1 MLNGIHGHQDI
12 ERVVYGKPAGPALRA
27 EAERLGARRVFVT
40 TSKSV
45 AQSALLADIV
55 RDLGDRY
62 AGVYSGITAHSP
74 RPCVIEGA
82 RLAREAGADL
92 LVAVGGG
99 SAIDATKVMLIA
111 LWQNATTIEDLDLY
125 RAGRPKEGA
134 APPAESIRP
143 PADAI
148 RMIAVP
154 TTLSAAEFNA
164 FAGISDPRHGIKES
178 FGHRLIVPRVIVL
191 DPAAT
196 LATPMD
202 LMLSTGLKAVDH
214 AVERLCSQQ
223 AHPFVLGTAT
233 EALKLLAQALPAHK
247 ARPEDMETRLNLQF
261 GMWLSIGAG
270 TSGVGVGASH
280 GIGHVL
286 GAACHVPHGHT
297 SCVMLPSVL
306 RWNLPANAER
316 QKRVSEAFGKPR
328 GAGSR
333 SRGRP
338 GQDAGPAGT
347 AGRGRGGQGPLP
359 RDRREVDAR
368 SRRAQQS
375 AADQGAGRGHGDP
388 RTGGLTGRNE
398 PMRTSREAEGLQK
411 GKGTRTIGTKR

>member
-12 ERVVYGKPAGPALRA
+12 ERVVYGRPAGAALRA
-27 EAERLGARRVFVT
+27 EAERLGAKKVFVT

-45 AQSALLADIV
+45 AQSALLASVVDG
-55 RDLGDRY
+55 LGELHAGTY
-62 AGVYSGITAHSP
+62 AGITAHSP
-74 RPCVIEGA
+74 RPCVVEGA
-82 RLAREAGADL
+82 AMARAAGADL
-92 LVAVGGG
+92 IVAVGGG
-99 SAIDATKVMLIA
+99 SVIDATKTILIA
-111 LWQNATTIEDLDLY
+111 LWQDVTTVDELDAY
-125 RAGRPKEGA
+125 RAGKPKEGA
-134 APPAESIRP
+134 APPSEAIKP

-164 FAGISDPRHGIKES
+164 FAGISDPRKGIKES

-223 AHPFVLGTAT
+223 ANPFALGTST
-233 EALKLLAQALPAHK
+233 EALKLLARALPAHK
-247 ARPEDMETRLNLQF
+247 ADPDDMATRLDLQF

-316 QKRVSEAFGKPR
+316 QKRVGEAFGKPDAA
-328 GAGSR
+328 AGDLVEGLVR
-333 SRGRP
+333 SLGLPGRLSEV
-338 GQDAGPAGT
+338 GVG
-347 AGRGRGGQGPLP
+347 
-359 RDRREVDAR
+359 RDRFREIAEKSMHD
-368 SRRAQQS
+368 RAVLNNPRPIKGPEQVMEILEL
-375 AADQGAGRGHGDP
+375 AA
-388 RTGGLTGRNE
+388 
-398 PMRTSREAEGLQK
+398 
-411 GKGTRTIGTKR
+411 

>member
-12 ERVVYGKPAGPALRA
+12 ERVVYGRPAGAALRA
-27 EAERLGARRVFVT
+27 EAERVGAKKVFIT

-45 AQSALLADIV
+45 AQSALLASVIDG
-55 RDLGDRY
+55 LGDLHAGTY
-62 AGVYSGITAHSP
+62 AGITAHSP
-74 RPCVIEGA
+74 RPCVVEGA
-82 RLAREAGADL
+82 AMARAAGADL
-92 LVAVGGG
+92 IVAVGGG
-99 SAIDATKVMLIA
+99 SVIDATKTILIA
-111 LWQNATTIEDLDLY
+111 LWQDVTSVDQLDAY
-125 RAGRPKEGA
+125 RAGKPKEGA
-134 APPAESIRP
+134 APPSEAIRP
-143 PADAI
+143 PVDAI

-164 FAGISDPRHGIKES
+164 FAGISDPRKGIKES

-191 DPAAT
+191 DPAST

-233 EALKLLAQALPAHK
+233 EALKLLARALPAHK
-247 ARPEDMETRLNLQF
+247 ANPDDMATRLDLQF

-316 QKRVSEAFGKPR
+316 QKRVGEAFGNPDAA
-328 GAGSR
+328 AG
-333 SRGRP
+333 
-338 GQDAGPAGT
+338 D
-347 AGRGRGGQGPLP
+347 L
-359 RDRREVDAR
+359 V
-368 SRRAQQS
+368 
-375 AADQGAGRGHGDP
+375 
-388 RTGGLTGRNE
+388 
-398 PMRTSREAEGLQK
+398 EGLVKALGLPGRLSEVGVGKDRFREIAEKSMHDRAVLNNPRPIK
-411 GKGTRTIGTKR
+411 GPEQVMEILELAA

>member
-1 MLNGIHGHQDI
+1 MLSGIHGHQDI
-12 ERVVYGKPAGPALRA
+12 ERVVYGKPAGAAVLA
-27 EAERLGARRVFVT
+27 EAERLGAKRVFVT

-45 AQSALLADIV
+45 AQSALVADV
-55 RDLGDRY
+55 VKALGERHVGTY
-62 AGVYSGITAHSP
+62 AGMTAHSP

-82 RLAREAGADL
+82 KLAAEAAADL
-92 LVAVGGG
+92 IVAVGGG
-99 SAIDATKVMLIA
+99 SVIDATKVMLIA
-111 LWQNATTIEDLDLY
+111 LWQNATTIEGLDAY
-125 RAGRPKEGA
+125 RAGRPKDGA
-134 APPAESIRP
+134 APPAEAIRP
-143 PADAI
+143 SPDAV

-164 FAGISDPRHGIKES
+164 FAGVTDLRYGIKES

-202 LMLSTGLKAVDH
+202 LMLSTGIKAVDH

-223 AHPFVLGTAT
+223 AHPFAIGTAS
-233 EALKLLAQALPAHK
+233 EALKLLAKALPAHK
-247 ARPEDMETRLNLQF
+247 ERPDDLETRLDLQF

-306 RWNLPANAER
+306 RWNLPANADR
-316 QKRVSEAFGKPR
+316 QKRVSEAFGR
-328 GAGSR
+328 R
-333 SRGRP
+333 
-338 GQDAGPAGT
+338 DVPAADLVAELVDTLG
-347 AGRGRGGQGPLP
+347 LP
-359 RDRREVDAR
+359 KRLADVGVGRDRFQEIAEKAMHD
-368 SRRAQQS
+368 RAVLNNPRPIKQPAQVVEILEL
-375 AADQGAGRGHGDP
+375 AA
-388 RTGGLTGRNE
+388 
-398 PMRTSREAEGLQK
+398 
-411 GKGTRTIGTKR
+411 

>member
-12 ERVVYGKPAGPALRA
+12 ERVVYGRPAGAAVRA
-27 EAERLGARRVFVT
+27 EADRLGAKRVFVT
-40 TSKSV
+40 TTKSV
-45 AQSALLADIV
+45 AQSALLADVIKE
-55 RDLGDRY
+55 LGDRY
-62 AGVYSGITAHSP
+62 AGVYAGITAHSP

-82 RLAREAGADL
+82 AMARAAKADL

-111 LWQNATTIEDLDLY
+111 LWQGATTVDDLDLY

-134 APPAESIRP
+134 APPSEAIKP

-148 RMIAVP
+148 RMLAVP
-154 TTLSAAEFNA
+154 TTLSAAEFNP
-164 FAGISDPRHGIKES
+164 FAGISDPRKGIKES
-178 FGHRLIVPRVIVL
+178 FGHRLIVPKVIVL

-223 AHPFVLGTAT
+223 ANPFALGTST
-233 EALKLLAQALPAHK
+233 EALKLLTSALPAHK
-247 ARPEDMETRLNLQF
+247 AHPDDREARLSLQF

-316 QKRVSEAFGKPR
+316 QKRVSEAFGKP
-328 GAGSR
+328 
-333 SRGRP
+333 
-338 GQDAGPAGT
+338 DVPAADLVANLVATLG
-347 AGRGRGGQGPLP
+347 LP
-359 RDRREVDAR
+359 RRLSEVGVGRDRFREIAEKSMHD
-368 SRRAQQS
+368 RAVLNN
-375 AADQGAGRGHGDP
+375 P
-388 RTGGLTGRNE
+388 R
-398 PMRTSREAEGLQK
+398 PIKSPAEVMEILE
-411 GKGTRTIGTKR
+411 

>member
-27 EAERLGARRVFVT
+27 EAERLGVRRVFLT

-45 AQSALLADIV
+45 AQSALLGDVV
-55 RDLGDRY
+55 RALGELY
-62 AGVYSGITAHSP
+62 AGVYAGITAHSP

-82 RLAREAGADL
+82 RMAREAGADL

-99 SAIDATKVMLIA
+99 SVIDATKVMLIA
-111 LWQNATTIEDLDLY
+111 LWQNAASVDALDLY

-134 APPAESIRP
+134 APPSEAIRP
-143 PADAI
+143 PANAV

-164 FAGISDPRHGIKES
+164 YAGISDPRKGIKES
-178 FGHRLIVPRVIVL
+178 FGHRLVVPRVIVL

-223 AHPFVLGTAT
+223 ANPFALGTAT
-233 EALKLLAQALPAHK
+233 EALKLLARSLPGHK
-247 ARPEDMETRLNLQF
+247 ANPEDLEIRLDLQF

-306 RWNLPANAER
+306 RWNLPVNGDR
-316 QKRVSEAFGKPR
+316 QKRVSEAFGKP
-328 GAGSR
+328 
-333 SRGRP
+333 
-338 GQDAGPAGT
+338 DA
-347 AGRGRGGQGPLP
+347 
-359 RDRREVDAR
+359 
-368 SRRAQQS
+368 S
-375 AADQGAGRGHGDP
+375 AADLVAGLVARLGLP
-388 RTGGLTGRNE
+388 RRLADVGVGRE
-398 PMRTSREAEGLQK
+398 RFREIAEKSMHDRAVLNNPRPIK
-411 GKGTRTIGTKR
+411 GPAEVMEILELAA

>member
-1 MLNGIHGHQDI
+1 LSGIHGHQDI
-12 ERVVYGKPAGPALRA
+12 ERVVYGRPAGASVRA

-40 TSKSV
+40 TTRSV
-45 AQSALLADIV
+45 AQSALLADVI
-55 RDLGDRY
+55 RDLGDLY
-62 AGVYSGITAHSP
+62 AGVYAGITAHSP

-82 RLAREAGADL
+82 TLAREAKADL
-92 LVAVGGG
+92 IVTVGGG

-111 LWQNATTIEDLDLY
+111 LWQNATRIEDLDLY
-125 RAGRPKEGA
+125 RAGKPKEGA
-134 APPAESIRP
+134 APPSEAIRP

-164 FAGISDPRHGIKES
+164 YAGITDPRHGIKES
-178 FGHRLIVPRVIVL
+178 FGHRLVVPRVIVL

-223 AHPFVLGTAT
+223 ANPFAIGTAT
-233 EALKLLAQALPAHK
+233 EALRLLSRALPAHK

-286 GAACHVPHGHT
+286 GAACGVPHGHT

-306 RWNLPANAER
+306 RWNAAVNAER

-328 GAGSR
+328 TGAANLVAGLVKALGLPRRLRDVGVRRERFREIAEKSMHDR
-333 SRGRP
+333 AVLNNPRP
-338 GQDAGPAGT
+338 INGPA
-347 AGRGRGGQGPLP
+347 
-359 RDRREVDAR
+359 EVMEILEL
-368 SRRAQQS
+368 
-375 AADQGAGRGHGDP
+375 AA
-388 RTGGLTGRNE
+388 
-398 PMRTSREAEGLQK
+398 
-411 GKGTRTIGTKR
+411 

>member
-12 ERVVYGKPAGPALRA
+12 ERVVYGKPAGVALRA
-27 EAERLGARRVFVT
+27 EAERLGAKKVFIT

-45 AQSALLADIV
+45 AQSALLASVIDG
-55 RDLGDRY
+55 LGDLHAGTY
-62 AGVYSGITAHSP
+62 AGITAHSP
-74 RPCVIEGA
+74 RPCVVEGA
-82 RLAREAGADL
+82 AMARAAGADL
-92 LVAVGGG
+92 IVAVGGG
-99 SAIDATKVMLIA
+99 SAIDATKTILIA
-111 LWQNATTIEDLDLY
+111 LWQNVTTVDELDAY
-125 RAGRPKEGA
+125 RAGKPKEGA
-134 APPAESIRP
+134 APPSAAIRP
-143 PADAI
+143 AADAI

-164 FAGISDPRHGIKES
+164 FAGISDPRKGIKES

-196 LATPMD
+196 LATPID

-233 EALKLLAQALPAHK
+233 EALKLLARALPAHK
-247 ARPEDMETRLNLQF
+247 ANPEDMATRLDLQF

-306 RWNLPANAER
+306 RWNLPANEER
-316 QKRVSEAFGKPR
+316 QKRVGEAFGQPEAA
-328 GAGSR
+328 AG
-333 SRGRP
+333 
-338 GQDAGPAGT
+338 D
-347 AGRGRGGQGPLP
+347 L
-359 RDRREVDAR
+359 V
-368 SRRAQQS
+368 
-375 AADQGAGRGHGDP
+375 
-388 RTGGLTGRNE
+388 
-398 PMRTSREAEGLQK
+398 EGLVRALGLPGRLSEVGVGKDRFREIAEKSMHDRAVLNNPRPIK
-411 GKGTRTIGTKR
+411 GPEQVMEILELAA

>member
-12 ERVVYGKPAGPALRA
+12 ERVVYGRPAGAAVRA
-27 EAERLGARRVFVT
+27 EAERLGAKRVFVT
-40 TSKSV
+40 TTKSV
-45 AQSALLADIV
+45 AQSALLADVIKE
-55 RDLGDRY
+55 LGDRY
-62 AGVYSGITAHSP
+62 AGVYAGITAHSP
-74 RPCVIEGA
+74 RPCVVEGA
-82 RLAREAGADL
+82 QRAREAKADL
-92 LVAVGGG
+92 IVTVGGG

-111 LWQNATTIEDLDLY
+111 LWQNVTAIEDLDAY

-134 APPAESIRP
+134 APPSEAIKP
-143 PADAI
+143 PSDAI

-164 FAGISDPRHGIKES
+164 YAGISDPRHGIKES

-223 AHPFVLGTAT
+223 ANPFAIGTSS
-233 EALKLLAQALPAHK
+233 EALKLLTQALPAHK
-247 ARPEDMETRLNLQF
+247 DHPDDRDARMNLQF

-306 RWNLPANAER
+306 RWNLPANADR
-316 QKRVSEAFGKPR
+316 QKRVSEAFGRPDTPAADLVATLVATLGLPGRLSEVGVGKDRFREIAEKSMHDRAVLNNPR
-328 GAGSR
+328 
-333 SRGRP
+333 P
-338 GQDAGPAGT
+338 IKGPA
-347 AGRGRGGQGPLP
+347 
-359 RDRREVDAR
+359 EVMEILEL
-368 SRRAQQS
+368 
-375 AADQGAGRGHGDP
+375 AA
-388 RTGGLTGRNE
+388 
-398 PMRTSREAEGLQK
+398 
-411 GKGTRTIGTKR
+411 

>member
-12 ERVVYGKPAGPALRA
+12 ERVVYGKPAGIALCA
-27 EAERLGARRVFVT
+27 EAERLGAKKVFIT

-45 AQSALLADIV
+45 AQSALLASVIDG
-55 RDLGDRY
+55 LGDLHAGTY
-62 AGVYSGITAHSP
+62 AGITAHSP
-74 RPCVIEGA
+74 RPCVVEGA
-82 RLAREAGADL
+82 AMARAAGADL
-92 LVAVGGG
+92 IVAVGGG
-99 SAIDATKVMLIA
+99 SVIDATKTILIA
-111 LWQNATTIEDLDLY
+111 LWQNVTTVDELDPY
-125 RAGRPKEGA
+125 RAGKPKEGA
-134 APPAESIRP
+134 APPSEAIRP

-164 FAGISDPRHGIKES
+164 YAGISDPRKGIKES

-233 EALKLLAQALPAHK
+233 EALKLLARALPAHK
-247 ARPEDMETRLNLQF
+247 ANPDDMATRLDLQF

-306 RWNLPANAER
+306 RWNLPANVER
-316 QKRVSEAFGKPR
+316 QKRVGEAFGKPDAA
-328 GAGSR
+328 AGDLVEGLVKSLGLP
-333 SRGRP
+333 GRLSEV
-338 GQDAGPAGT
+338 GVS
-347 AGRGRGGQGPLP
+347 
-359 RDRREVDAR
+359 RDRFREIAEKSMHD
-368 SRRAQQS
+368 RAVLNNPRPINGPDQVMEILEL
-375 AADQGAGRGHGDP
+375 AA
-388 RTGGLTGRNE
+388 
-398 PMRTSREAEGLQK
+398 
-411 GKGTRTIGTKR
+411 

>member
-1 MLNGIHGHQDI
+1 MGGGVGTVAVGREPPMLNGIHGHQEI
-12 ERVVYGKPAGPALRA
+12 ERVVYGRPAGAALRA
-27 EAERLGARRVFVT
+27 EAERLGARSVFVT

-45 AQSALLADIV
+45 AQSALLADV
-55 RDLGDRY
+55 VGELGDRY
-62 AGVYSGITAHSP
+62 AGVYAGITAHSP

-82 RLAREAGADL
+82 ALARQAGADL

-99 SAIDATKVMLIA
+99 SVIDATKVILIA
-111 LWQNATTIEDLDLY
+111 LWQNAMTIEDLDHY
-125 RAGRPKEGA
+125 RAGRPKEGH
-134 APPAESIRP
+134 APPAESIK
-143 PADAI
+143 PAPGAV

-223 AHPFVLGTAT
+223 ANPFAIGIST
-233 EALKLLAQALPAHK
+233 EALKLLARALPAHK
-247 ARPEDMETRLNLQF
+247 TKPDDLATRMDLQF

-316 QKRVSEAFGKPR
+316 QSRVSDAFGKPDVPAADLV
-328 GAGSR
+328 AGLVDALGLP
-333 SRGRP
+333 GRLAEVGVGRERFREIAEKSMHDRAVLNNP
-338 GQDAGPAGT
+338 RPIKGPA
-347 AGRGRGGQGPLP
+347 
-359 RDRREVDAR
+359 EVMEILEL
-368 SRRAQQS
+368 
-375 AADQGAGRGHGDP
+375 AA
-388 RTGGLTGRNE
+388 
-398 PMRTSREAEGLQK
+398 
-411 GKGTRTIGTKR
+411 

>member
-1 MLNGIHGHQDI
+1 MLSGIHGHQDI
-12 ERVVYGKPAGPALRA
+12 ERVVYGKPAGVALRA
-27 EAERLGARRVFVT
+27 EAERLGAKKVFIT

-45 AQSALLADIV
+45 AQSALLASVIDG
-55 RDLGDRY
+55 LGELHAGTY
-62 AGVYSGITAHSP
+62 AGITAHSP
-74 RPCVIEGA
+74 RPCVVEGA
-82 RLAREAGADL
+82 AMARAAGADL
-92 LVAVGGG
+92 IVAVGGG
-99 SAIDATKVMLIA
+99 SVIDATKTILIA
-111 LWQNATTIEDLDLY
+111 LWQDVTTVDELDAY
-125 RAGRPKEGA
+125 RAGKPKEGA
-134 APPAESIRP
+134 APPSEAIEP

-164 FAGISDPRHGIKES
+164 FAGISDPRKGIKES

-233 EALKLLAQALPAHK
+233 EALKLLARALPAHK
-247 ARPEDMETRLNLQF
+247 ANPDDMATRLDLQF

-316 QKRVSEAFGKPR
+316 QKRVGEAFGKPDVA
-328 GAGSR
+328 AGDLVEGLVKALGLP
-333 SRGRP
+333 GRLSEV
-338 GQDAGPAGT
+338 GVG
-347 AGRGRGGQGPLP
+347 
-359 RDRREVDAR
+359 RDRFREIAEKSMHD
-368 SRRAQQS
+368 RAVLNNPRPITGPDQVMEILEL
-375 AADQGAGRGHGDP
+375 AA
-388 RTGGLTGRNE
+388 
-398 PMRTSREAEGLQK
+398 
-411 GKGTRTIGTKR
+411 

>member
-12 ERVVYGKPAGPALRA
+12 ERVVYGRPAGAAVRA
-27 EAERLGARRVFVT
+27 EAERLGAKRVFVT
-40 TSKSV
+40 TTKSV
-45 AQSALLADIV
+45 AQSALLADVIKE
-55 RDLGDRY
+55 LGDRY
-62 AGVYSGITAHSP
+62 AGVYAGITAHSP
-74 RPCVIEGA
+74 RPCVVEGA
-82 RLAREAGADL
+82 QRAREAKADL
-92 LVAVGGG
+92 IVTVGGG

-111 LWQNATTIEDLDLY
+111 LWQNVNAIEDLDAY
-125 RAGRPKEGA
+125 RAGRAKDGA
-134 APPAESIRP
+134 APPSEAIKP

-164 FAGISDPRHGIKES
+164 YAGISDPRHGIKES

-223 AHPFVLGTAT
+223 ANPFALGTST
-233 EALKLLAQALPAHK
+233 EALKLLTSALPAHK
-247 ARPEDMETRLNLQF
+247 AHPDDREARMNLQF

-306 RWNLPANAER
+306 RWNLPANAPR
-316 QKRVSEAFGKPR
+316 QKRVGEAFGRPDVPAADLVAGLVRALGLPGRLAEVGVGKDRFREIAEKSMHDRAVLNNPR
-328 GAGSR
+328 
-333 SRGRP
+333 P
-338 GQDAGPAGT
+338 IKGPA
-347 AGRGRGGQGPLP
+347 
-359 RDRREVDAR
+359 EVMEILKL
-368 SRRAQQS
+368 
-375 AADQGAGRGHGDP
+375 AA
-388 RTGGLTGRNE
+388 
-398 PMRTSREAEGLQK
+398 
-411 GKGTRTIGTKR
+411 

>member
-1 MLNGIHGHQDI
+1 MLSGIHGHQDI

-27 EAERLGARRVFVT
+27 EAERLGAHRVFVT

-45 AQSALLADIV
+45 AQSALLAEVI
-55 RDLGDRY
+55 RELGDRY
-62 AGVYSGITAHSP
+62 AGVYAGITAHSP

-82 RLAREAGADL
+82 ALARGAKADL
-92 LVAVGGG
+92 IVAVGGG
-99 SAIDATKVMLIA
+99 SVIDATKVMLIA
-111 LWQNATTIEDLDLY
+111 LWQGAATIDDLDLY

-134 APPAESIRP
+134 APPSEAITP
-143 PADAI
+143 PANAV

-164 FAGISDPRHGIKES
+164 FAGVSDPRKGIKES

-223 AHPFVLGTAT
+223 ANPFAIGTST
-233 EALKLLAQALPAHK
+233 EALKLLARALPAHK
-247 ARPEDMETRLNLQF
+247 AKPDDLETRMDLQF

-306 RWNLPANAER
+306 RWNLPANGER
-316 QKRVSEAFGKPR
+316 QKRVSEAFGKPEEAAADLV
-328 GAGSR
+328 AGLVASLGLPQR
-333 SRGRP
+333 LRDVGVGKDRFREIAEKSMHDRAVLNNPRP
-338 GQDAGPAGT
+338 IKGPA
-347 AGRGRGGQGPLP
+347 
-359 RDRREVDAR
+359 EVMEILEL
-368 SRRAQQS
+368 
-375 AADQGAGRGHGDP
+375 AA
-388 RTGGLTGRNE
+388 
-398 PMRTSREAEGLQK
+398 
-411 GKGTRTIGTKR
+411 

>member
-12 ERVVYGKPAGPALRA
+12 ERVVYGRPAGAAVRA
-27 EAERLGARRVFVT
+27 EAERLGAQRVFVT
-40 TSKSV
+40 TTRSV
-45 AQSALLADIV
+45 AQSALLADVI
-55 RDLGDRY
+55 RELGDRY
-62 AGVYSGITAHSP
+62 AGVYAGITAHSP
-74 RPCVIEGA
+74 RPCVVEGA
-82 RLAREAGADL
+82 QRAREAKADL
-92 LVAVGGG
+92 LVTVGGG

-111 LWQNATTIEDLDLY
+111 LWQNVTSIEQLDPY

-134 APPAESIRP
+134 APPSEAIRP
-143 PADAI
+143 PSEAI

-164 FAGISDPRHGIKES
+164 YAGVSDPRHGIKES

-223 AHPFVLGTAT
+223 ANPFAIGTST
-233 EALKLLAQALPAHK
+233 EALKLLTAALPAHK
-247 ARPEDMETRLNLQF
+247 AHPDDREARMNLQF

-306 RWNLPANAER
+306 RWNLPANADR
-316 QKRVSEAFGKPR
+316 QKRVSEAFGTPDAPAADLVANLVATLGLPR
-328 GAGSR
+328 RLSEVGVGKDRFREIAEKSMHDR
-333 SRGRP
+333 AVLNNPRP
-338 GQDAGPAGT
+338 IKGPA
-347 AGRGRGGQGPLP
+347 
-359 RDRREVDAR
+359 EVMEILEL
-368 SRRAQQS
+368 
-375 AADQGAGRGHGDP
+375 AA
-388 RTGGLTGRNE
+388 
-398 PMRTSREAEGLQK
+398 
-411 GKGTRTIGTKR
+411 

>member
-12 ERVVYGKPAGPALRA
+12 ERVVYGRPAGAALRA
-27 EAERLGARRVFVT
+27 EAERLGAKKVFIT

-45 AQSALLADIV
+45 AQSAVLASVIDG
-55 RDLGDRY
+55 LGDMHAGTY
-62 AGVYSGITAHSP
+62 AGITAHSP
-74 RPCVIEGA
+74 RPCVVEGA
-82 RLAREAGADL
+82 EMARQAGADL
-92 LVAVGGG
+92 IVAVGGG
-99 SAIDATKVMLIA
+99 SVIDATKTILIA
-111 LWQNATTIEDLDLY
+111 LWQNVKTADDLDAY
-125 RAGRPKEGA
+125 RAGKPKEGA
-134 APPAESIRP
+134 APPSEAIRP
-143 PADAI
+143 PVDAI

-164 FAGISDPRHGIKES
+164 FAGISDPRKGIKES

-233 EALKLLAQALPAHK
+233 EALRLLAGALPAHR
-247 ARPEDMETRLNLQF
+247 ANPDDMATRLDLQF

-306 RWNLPANAER
+306 RWNLPVNEER
-316 QKRVSEAFGKPR
+316 QKRVGEAFGQPGKA
-328 GAGSR
+328 AGDLVEGLVKSLGLP
-333 SRGRP
+333 GRLSEV
-338 GQDAGPAGT
+338 GVG
-347 AGRGRGGQGPLP
+347 
-359 RDRREVDAR
+359 RDRFREIAEKSMHD
-368 SRRAQQS
+368 RAVLNNPRPIKGPEQVMEILEL
-375 AADQGAGRGHGDP
+375 AA
-388 RTGGLTGRNE
+388 
-398 PMRTSREAEGLQK
+398 
-411 GKGTRTIGTKR
+411 

>member
-1 MLNGIHGHQDI
+1 MSEAARPTTLSPQNVHNVFTVKLADGGRSLGARKKYQLSVGSMGLTLLDGAKPFKSYIYANLASWEAGPSGCTI
-12 ERVVYGKPAGPALRA
+12 YVGAEKKRVVYGKPAGPALRA
-27 EAERLGARRVFVT
+27 EAERLGAKRVFVT
-40 TSKSV
+40 TTKSV
-45 AQSALLADIV
+45 AQSAFLADVI

-82 RLAREAGADL
+82 KLAREAGADL
-92 LVAVGGG
+92 IVAVGGG

-111 LWQNATTIEDLDLY
+111 LWQGAMTIDALDLY
-125 RAGRPKEGA
+125 RAGRPKEGH
-134 APPAESIRP
+134 APPSEAIRP
-143 PADAI
+143 PADAV

-154 TTLSAAEFNA
+154 TTLSAAEFNP

-178 FGHRLIVPRVIVL
+178 FGHRLVVPRVIVL

-202 LMLSTGLKAVDH
+202 LMLSTGIKAVDH

-233 EALKLLAQALPAHK
+233 EALRLLTKALPAHATK
-247 ARPEDMETRLNLQF
+247 PDDMPTRLDLQF

-270 TSGVGVGASH
+270 TSGVGTGASH

-297 SCVMLPSVL
+297 SCVMLP
-306 RWNLPANAER
+306 RCC
-316 QKRVSEAFGKPR
+316 
-328 GAGSR
+328 
-333 SRGRP
+333 
-338 GQDAGPAGT
+338 AGT
-347 AGRGRGGQGPLP
+347 CRPTPSGRAG
-359 RDRREVDAR
+359 
-368 SRRAQQS
+368 
-375 AADQGAGRGHGDP
+375 
-388 RTGGLTGRNE
+388 
-398 PMRTSREAEGLQK
+398 
-411 GKGTRTIGTKR
+411 

>member
-12 ERVVYGKPAGPALRA
+12 ERVVYGRPSGAAVRA
-27 EAERLGARRVFVT
+27 EAERLGAKRVFVT
-40 TSKSV
+40 TTKSV
-45 AQSALLADIV
+45 AQSALLADIIKE
-55 RDLGDRY
+55 LGDRY
-62 AGVYSGITAHSP
+62 AGVYAGITAHSP
-74 RPCVIEGA
+74 RPCVVEGA
-82 RLAREAGADL
+82 QRAREAKADL
-92 LVAVGGG
+92 IVTVGGG

-111 LWQNATTIEDLDLY
+111 LWQNVNAIEDLDAY

-134 APPAESIRP
+134 APPSEAIKP
-143 PADAI
+143 PTDAI

-164 FAGISDPRHGIKES
+164 YAGISDPRHGIKES

-214 AVERLCSQQ
+214 AIERLCSQQ
-223 AHPFVLGTAT
+223 ANPFALGTST
-233 EALKLLAQALPAHK
+233 EALKLLTSALPAHK
-247 ARPEDMETRLNLQF
+247 AHPDDREARMNLQF

-306 RWNLPANAER
+306 RWNLPANADR
-316 QKRVSEAFGKPR
+316 QKRVSEAFGKPDTPAADLVANLVATL
-328 GAGSR
+328 GLPR
-333 SRGRP
+333 SLSEVGVGRDRFREIAEKSMHDRAVLNNP
-338 GQDAGPAGT
+338 RPIKGPA
-347 AGRGRGGQGPLP
+347 
-359 RDRREVDAR
+359 EVMEILEL
-368 SRRAQQS
+368 
-375 AADQGAGRGHGDP
+375 AA
-388 RTGGLTGRNE
+388 
-398 PMRTSREAEGLQK
+398 
-411 GKGTRTIGTKR
+411 

>member
-1 MLNGIHGHQDI
+1 MLSGIHGHQDI

-27 EAERLGARRVFVT
+27 EAERLGAHRVFVT

-45 AQSALLADIV
+45 AQSALLAEVI
-55 RDLGDRY
+55 RELGDRY
-62 AGVYSGITAHSP
+62 AGVYAGITAHSP
-74 RPCVIEGA
+74 RPCVVEGA
-82 RLAREAGADL
+82 ALAREAKADL
-92 LVAVGGG
+92 IVAVGGG
-99 SAIDATKVMLIA
+99 SVIDATKVMLIA
-111 LWQNATTIEDLDLY
+111 LWQGATAIDDLDLY

-134 APPAESIRP
+134 APPSESIKP
-143 PADAI
+143 AADAV

-164 FAGISDPRHGIKES
+164 FAGVSDPRKGVQES
-178 FGHRLIVPRVIVL
+178 FGHRLVVPRAIVL

-223 AHPFVLGTAT
+223 ANPFAIGTAT
-233 EALKLLAQALPAHK
+233 EALKLLSAALPGHK
-247 ARPEDMETRLNLQF
+247 AKPDDIEVRLNLQF

-280 GIGHVL
+280 GIGHVP

-306 RWNLPANAER
+306 RWNLPANEER
-316 QKRVSEAFGKPR
+316 QKRVSEAFGKPDTPAADLVADLVQAP
-328 GAGSR
+328 GPP
-333 SRGRP
+333 GRLFEVGVGKDRFREIAEKSMHDRAVLNNP
-338 GQDAGPAGT
+338 RPINGPAEVMEILEL
-347 AGRGRGGQGPLP
+347 AAGGQGSIEASLAPWAFWT
-359 RDRREVDAR
+359 EG
-368 SRRAQQS
+368 S
-375 AADQGAGRGHGDP
+375 A
-388 RTGGLTGRNE
+388 
-398 PMRTSREAEGLQK
+398 S
-411 GKGTRTIGTKR
+411 

>member
-12 ERVVYGKPAGPALRA
+12 ERVVYGRPAGAALRA
-27 EAERLGARRVFVT
+27 EAERLGAKRVFIT

-45 AQSALLADIV
+45 AQSALLASVVDG
-55 RDLGDRY
+55 LGELHAGTY
-62 AGVYSGITAHSP
+62 AGITAHSP
-74 RPCVIEGA
+74 RPCVVEGA
-82 RLAREAGADL
+82 AMARAAGVDL
-92 LVAVGGG
+92 IVAVGGG
-99 SAIDATKVMLIA
+99 SVIDATKTILIA
-111 LWQNATTIEDLDLY
+111 LWQNVQTVDDLDAY
-125 RAGRPKEGA
+125 RAGKPKEGA
-134 APPAESIRP
+134 APPSEAIRP
-143 PADAI
+143 PVDAI

-164 FAGISDPRHGIKES
+164 FAGISDPRKGIKES

-233 EALKLLAQALPAHK
+233 EALKLLARALPAHK
-247 ARPEDMETRLNLQF
+247 SNPDDMATRLDLQF
-261 GMWLSIGAG
+261 GRWLSIGAG

-280 GIGHVL
+280 GIGHGL

-316 QKRVSEAFGKPR
+316 QKRVGEAFGQPGAAAGDLVEGLVKSLGLPGRLSEVGVGRDRFREIAEKSMHDRAVLNNPR
-328 GAGSR
+328 
-333 SRGRP
+333 P
-338 GQDAGPAGT
+338 I
-347 AGRGRGGQGPLP
+347 QGPEQVMEIL
-359 RDRREVDAR
+359 EL
-368 SRRAQQS
+368 
-375 AADQGAGRGHGDP
+375 AA
-388 RTGGLTGRNE
+388 
-398 PMRTSREAEGLQK
+398 
-411 GKGTRTIGTKR
+411 

>member
-12 ERVVYGKPAGPALRA
+12 ERVVYGKPAGAALRA
-27 EAERLGARRVFVT
+27 EAERLGAKKVFVT

-45 AQSALLADIV
+45 AQSALLASVIDG
-55 RDLGDRY
+55 LGELHAGTY
-62 AGVYSGITAHSP
+62 AGITAHSP
-74 RPCVIEGA
+74 RPCVVEGA
-82 RLAREAGADL
+82 AMARAAGADL
-92 LVAVGGG
+92 IVAVGGG
-99 SAIDATKVMLIA
+99 SVIDATKTILIA
-111 LWQNATTIEDLDLY
+111 LWQDVTTVDELDAY
-125 RAGRPKEGA
+125 RAGKPKEGA
-134 APPAESIRP
+134 APPSEAIRP
-143 PADAI
+143 PVDAI

-164 FAGISDPRHGIKES
+164 FAGISDPRKGIKES

-196 LATPMD
+196 LATPVD

-233 EALKLLAQALPAHK
+233 EALKLLARALPAHK
-247 ARPEDMETRLNLQF
+247 ANPDDMATRLDLQF

-316 QKRVSEAFGKPR
+316 QKRVGEAFGKPDAA
-328 GAGSR
+328 AGDLVEGLVKSLGLP
-333 SRGRP
+333 GRLSEV
-338 GQDAGPAGT
+338 GVG
-347 AGRGRGGQGPLP
+347 
-359 RDRREVDAR
+359 RDRFREIAEKSMHD
-368 SRRAQQS
+368 RAVLNNPRPIKGPEQVMEILEL
-375 AADQGAGRGHGDP
+375 AA
-388 RTGGLTGRNE
+388 
-398 PMRTSREAEGLQK
+398 
-411 GKGTRTIGTKR
+411 

>member
-12 ERVVYGKPAGPALRA
+12 ERVVYGKPAGIALRT
-27 EAERLGARRVFVT
+27 EAERLGAKKVFIT

-45 AQSALLADIV
+45 AQSALLASVIDG
-55 RDLGDRY
+55 LGDLHAGTY
-62 AGVYSGITAHSP
+62 AGITAHSP
-74 RPCVIEGA
+74 RPCVVEGA
-82 RLAREAGADL
+82 AMARAAGADL
-92 LVAVGGG
+92 IAAVGGG
-99 SAIDATKVMLIA
+99 SVIDATKTILIA
-111 LWQNATTIEDLDLY
+111 LWQNVTTVDELDPY
-125 RAGRPKEGA
+125 RAGKPKEGA
-134 APPAESIRP
+134 APPSEAIRP

-164 FAGISDPRHGIKES
+164 YAGISDPRKGIKES

-233 EALKLLAQALPAHK
+233 EALKLLAGALPAHK
-247 ARPEDMETRLNLQF
+247 ANPDDMATRLDLQF

-316 QKRVSEAFGKPR
+316 QKRVGEAFGQP
-328 GAGSR
+328 GAA
-333 SRGRP
+333 
-338 GQDAGPAGT
+338 AGD
-347 AGRGRGGQGPLP
+347 L
-359 RDRREVDAR
+359 V
-368 SRRAQQS
+368 
-375 AADQGAGRGHGDP
+375 
-388 RTGGLTGRNE
+388 
-398 PMRTSREAEGLQK
+398 EGLVKALGLPGRLSEVGVGKDRFREIAEKSMHDRAVLNNPRPIK
-411 GKGTRTIGTKR
+411 GPEQVMEILELAA

>member
-12 ERVVYGKPAGPALRA
+12 ERVVYGRPAGAAVRA

-40 TSKSV
+40 TTKSV
-45 AQSALLADIV
+45 AQSALLADVIKE
-55 RDLGDRY
+55 LGDRY
-62 AGVYSGITAHSP
+62 AGVYAGITAHSP
-74 RPCVIEGA
+74 RPCVVEGA
-82 RLAREAGADL
+82 QRARAANADL
-92 LVAVGGG
+92 IVTVGGG

-111 LWQNATTIEDLDLY
+111 LWQNVAAIEDLDAY

-134 APPAESIRP
+134 APPSEAIKP

-164 FAGISDPRHGIKES
+164 YAGISDPRHGIKES

-223 AHPFVLGTAT
+223 ANPFSLGTST
-233 EALKLLAQALPAHK
+233 EALKLLTSALPAHK
-247 ARPEDMETRLNLQF
+247 AHPDDREARMNLQF

-306 RWNLPANAER
+306 RWNLAVNADR
-316 QKRVSEAFGKPR
+316 QKRVSEAFGKPDM
-328 GAGSR
+328 A
-333 SRGRP
+333 
-338 GQDAGPAGT
+338 
-347 AGRGRGGQGPLP
+347 
-359 RDRREVDAR
+359 
-368 SRRAQQS
+368 
-375 AADQGAGRGHGDP
+375 AADLVANLVASLGLPGRLSEVGVGKDRFREIAEKSMHDRAVLNNP
-388 RTGGLTGRNE
+388 R
-398 PMRTSREAEGLQK
+398 PIK
-411 GKGTRTIGTKR
+411 GPEQVMEILELAA

>member
-1 MLNGIHGHQDI
+1 
-12 ERVVYGKPAGPALRA
+12 
-27 EAERLGARRVFVT
+27 
-40 TSKSV
+40 V
-45 AQSALLADIV
+45 AQSALVADV
-55 RDLGDRY
+55 VKALGERHVGTY
-62 AGVYSGITAHSP
+62 AGIIAHSP

-82 RLAREAGADL
+82 KFAREAAADL
-92 LVAVGGG
+92 IVAVGGG
-99 SAIDATKVMLIA
+99 SVIDATKVMLIA
-111 LWQNATTIEDLDLY
+111 LWQKATKIEDLDAY

-134 APPAESIRP
+134 APPAEAIRP
-143 PADAI
+143 PPDAV

-164 FAGISDPRHGIKES
+164 FAGVTDLRYGIKES

-191 DPAAT
+191 DPSAT

-223 AHPFVLGTAT
+223 AHSFAIGTAT
-233 EALKLLAQALPAHK
+233 EALKLLAKALPMHK
-247 ARPEDMETRLNLQF
+247 ERPDDLETRLDLQF

-306 RWNLPANAER
+306 RWNLPANADR
-316 QKRVSEAFGKPR
+316 QKRVSEAFG
-328 GAGSR
+328 
-333 SRGRP
+333 RP
-338 GQDAGPAGT
+338 DVAAADLVAELVGT
-347 AGRGRGGQGPLP
+347 LGLP
-359 RDRREVDAR
+359 RRLADVGVGRDRFQEIAEKAMHD
-368 SRRAQQS
+368 RAVLNNPRPIERPAQVVEILEL
-375 AADQGAGRGHGDP
+375 AA
-388 RTGGLTGRNE
+388 
-398 PMRTSREAEGLQK
+398 
-411 GKGTRTIGTKR
+411 

>member
-12 ERVVYGKPAGPALRA
+12 ERVVYGRPAGAAVRA
-27 EAERLGARRVFVT
+27 EAERLGAKRVFVT
-40 TSKSV
+40 TTKSV
-45 AQSALLADIV
+45 AQSALLADVIKE
-55 RDLGDRY
+55 LGDRY
-62 AGVYSGITAHSP
+62 AGVYAGITAHSP
-74 RPCVIEGA
+74 RPCVVEGA
-82 RLAREAGADL
+82 QRAREAKADL
-92 LVAVGGG
+92 IVTVGGG
-99 SAIDATKVMLIA
+99 SAIDATKVILIA
-111 LWQNATTIEDLDLY
+111 LWQNVTKIEELDAC

-134 APPAESIRP
+134 APPSEAIKP

-164 FAGISDPRHGIKES
+164 YAGISDPRHGIKES

-223 AHPFVLGTAT
+223 ANPFALGTST
-233 EALKLLAQALPAHK
+233 EALKLLTQALPAHK
-247 ARPEDMETRLNLQF
+247 EHPDDMEARLNLQF

-306 RWNLPANAER
+306 RWNLPANADR
-316 QKRVSEAFGKPR
+316 QKRVSEAFGKPDMAAADLVAHLVATLGLPR
-328 GAGSR
+328 KLSEVGV
-333 SRGRP
+333 GRDRFREIAEKSMHDRAVLNNP
-338 GQDAGPAGT
+338 RPIRGPA
-347 AGRGRGGQGPLP
+347 
-359 RDRREVDAR
+359 EVMEILEL
-368 SRRAQQS
+368 
-375 AADQGAGRGHGDP
+375 AA
-388 RTGGLTGRNE
+388 
-398 PMRTSREAEGLQK
+398 
-411 GKGTRTIGTKR
+411 

>member
-1 MLNGIHGHQDI
+1 MLSGIHGHQDI

-27 EAERLGARRVFVT
+27 EAERLGAHRVFVT

-45 AQSALLADIV
+45 AQSALLAEVI
-55 RDLGDRY
+55 RELGDRY
-62 AGVYSGITAHSP
+62 AGVYAGITAHSP

-82 RLAREAGADL
+82 ALAREAKADL
-92 LVAVGGG
+92 IVAVGGG
-99 SAIDATKVMLIA
+99 SVIDASKVMLIA
-111 LWQNATTIEDLDLY
+111 LWQGATTIDDLDLY

-134 APPAESIRP
+134 APPSEAIKP
-143 PADAI
+143 PVNAV

-164 FAGISDPRHGIKES
+164 FAGVSDPRKGIKES
-178 FGHRLIVPRVIVL
+178 FGHRLVVPRVIVL

-223 AHPFVLGTAT
+223 ANPFAIGTST
-233 EALKLLAQALPAHK
+233 EALKLLARALLAHK
-247 ARPEDMETRLNLQF
+247 AKPEDLDTRLDLQF

-270 TSGVGVGASH
+270 TSGIGVGASH

-306 RWNLPANAER
+306 RWNLPANGER
-316 QKRVSEAFGKPR
+316 QKRVSEAFGKPETAAADLVAILVASLGLPQR
-328 GAGSR
+328 LRDVGVGKDRFREIAEKSMHDR
-333 SRGRP
+333 AVLNNPRP
-338 GQDAGPAGT
+338 IKGPA
-347 AGRGRGGQGPLP
+347 
-359 RDRREVDAR
+359 EVMEILEL
-368 SRRAQQS
+368 
-375 AADQGAGRGHGDP
+375 AA
-388 RTGGLTGRNE
+388 
-398 PMRTSREAEGLQK
+398 
-411 GKGTRTIGTKR
+411 

>member
-1 MLNGIHGHQDI
+1 MLSGIHGHQDI
-12 ERVVYGKPAGPALRA
+12 ERVVYGRPAGAALRA
-27 EAERLGARRVFVT
+27 EAERLGAKRVFVT

-45 AQSALLADIV
+45 AQSALLASVIDG
-55 RDLGDRY
+55 LGDLHAGTY
-62 AGVYSGITAHSP
+62 AGITAHSP
-74 RPCVIEGA
+74 RPCVVEGA
-82 RLAREAGADL
+82 EMARKAGADQI
-92 LVAVGGG
+92 VAVGGG
-99 SAIDATKVMLIA
+99 SVIDATKTILIA
-111 LWQNATTIEDLDLY
+111 LWQNVANVDDLDAY
-125 RAGRPKEGA
+125 RAGKPKEGA
-134 APPAESIRP
+134 APPSEAIKP

-164 FAGISDPRHGIKES
+164 FAGISDPRKGIKES

-196 LATPMD
+196 LATPMN

-223 AHPFVLGTAT
+223 AHPFALGTAT
-233 EALKLLAQALPAHK
+233 EALKLLSCALPAHK
-247 ARPEDMETRLNLQF
+247 ANPDDMATRLDLQF

-306 RWNLPANAER
+306 RWNLPANEER
-316 QKRVSEAFGKPR
+316 QKRVGEAFGQP
-328 GAGSR
+328 GAAAGDLVEGLVKSLGLP
-333 SRGRP
+333 GRLSEV
-338 GQDAGPAGT
+338 GVG
-347 AGRGRGGQGPLP
+347 
-359 RDRREVDAR
+359 RDRFREVAEKSMHD
-368 SRRAQQS
+368 RAVLNNPRPIKGPEQVMEILEL
-375 AADQGAGRGHGDP
+375 AA
-388 RTGGLTGRNE
+388 
-398 PMRTSREAEGLQK
+398 
-411 GKGTRTIGTKR
+411 

>member
-1 MLNGIHGHQDI
+1 MRREELNMLNGIHGHQDI
-12 ERVVYGKPAGPALRA
+12 ERVVYGKPAGAALRA
-27 EAERLGARRVFVT
+27 EAERLGARKVFIT

-45 AQSALLADIV
+45 AQSALLASVIDG
-55 RDLGDRY
+55 LGELHAGTY
-62 AGVYSGITAHSP
+62 AGITAHSP
-74 RPCVIEGA
+74 RPCVVEGA
-82 RLAREAGADL
+82 AMARAAGADL
-92 LVAVGGG
+92 IVAVGGG
-99 SAIDATKVMLIA
+99 SVIDATKTILIA
-111 LWQNATTIEDLDLY
+111 LWQNVTTVDELDAY
-125 RAGRPKEGA
+125 RAGKPKEGA
-134 APPAESIRP
+134 APPSEAIKP

-164 FAGISDPRHGIKES
+164 FAGISDPRKGIKES

-233 EALKLLAQALPAHK
+233 EALKLLARALPAHK
-247 ARPEDMETRLNLQF
+247 ANPDDMATRLDLQF

-316 QKRVSEAFGKPR
+316 QQRVGEAFGQP
-328 GAGSR
+328 GAA
-333 SRGRP
+333 
-338 GQDAGPAGT
+338 AGD
-347 AGRGRGGQGPLP
+347 L
-359 RDRREVDAR
+359 V
-368 SRRAQQS
+368 
-375 AADQGAGRGHGDP
+375 
-388 RTGGLTGRNE
+388 
-398 PMRTSREAEGLQK
+398 EGLVKSLGLPGRLSEVGVGKDRFREIAEKSMHDRAVLNNPRPIK
-411 GKGTRTIGTKR
+411 GPEQVMEILELAA

>member
-1 MLNGIHGHQDI
+1 MLSGIHGHQDI
-12 ERVVYGKPAGPALRA
+12 ERVVYGRAAGPALRA

-40 TSKSV
+40 TTKSV
-45 AQSALLADIV
+45 AQSALLADVIKE
-55 RDLGDRY
+55 LGDRY
-62 AGVYSGITAHSP
+62 AGVYAGITAHSP

-82 RLAREAGADL
+82 QMAREAKADL

-99 SAIDATKVMLIA
+99 SAIDATKVML
-111 LWQNATTIEDLDLY
+111 WQGAATVDDLDAY

-134 APPAESIRP
+134 APPSESIKP

-148 RMIAVP
+148 RMLAVP

-164 FAGISDPRHGIKES
+164 YAGISDPRKGIKES

-223 AHPFVLGTAT
+223 ANPFAIGTSS
-233 EALKLLAQALPAHK
+233 EALKLLARALPAHRQQPDDR
-247 ARPEDMETRLNLQF
+247 ATRLDLQF

-306 RWNLPANAER
+306 RWNLPANADR
-316 QKRVSEAFGKPR
+316 QKRVSEAFGTPEMAAADLVADLVATLGLPR
-328 GAGSR
+328 RLSEVGVGKDRFREIAEKSMHDR
-333 SRGRP
+333 AVLNNPRP
-338 GQDAGPAGT
+338 IKGPA
-347 AGRGRGGQGPLP
+347 
-359 RDRREVDAR
+359 EVMEILEL
-368 SRRAQQS
+368 
-375 AADQGAGRGHGDP
+375 AA
-388 RTGGLTGRNE
+388 
-398 PMRTSREAEGLQK
+398 
-411 GKGTRTIGTKR
+411 

>member
-1 MLNGIHGHQDI
+1 MLSGIHGHQDI
-12 ERVVYGKPAGPALRA
+12 ERVVYGKPAGVALRA
-27 EAERLGARRVFVT
+27 EAERLGVKKVFIM

-45 AQSALLADIV
+45 AQSALLATVIDG
-55 RDLGDRY
+55 LGELHAGTY
-62 AGVYSGITAHSP
+62 AGITAHSP
-74 RPCVIEGA
+74 RPCVVEGA
-82 RLAREAGADL
+82 AMAREAGADL
-92 LVAVGGG
+92 IVAVGGG
-99 SAIDATKVMLIA
+99 SVIDATKTILIA
-111 LWQNATTIEDLDLY
+111 LWQNVTTVDELDAY
-125 RAGRPKEGA
+125 RAGKPKEGA
-134 APPAESIRP
+134 APPSEAIRP

-164 FAGISDPRHGIKES
+164 FAGISDPRKGIKES

-233 EALKLLAQALPAHK
+233 EALKLLARALPAHK
-247 ARPEDMETRLNLQF
+247 ANPDDMATRLDLQF

-306 RWNLPANAER
+306 RWNLPANVER
-316 QKRVSEAFGKPR
+316 QKRVGEAFGKPDAA
-328 GAGSR
+328 AG
-333 SRGRP
+333 
-338 GQDAGPAGT
+338 D
-347 AGRGRGGQGPLP
+347 L
-359 RDRREVDAR
+359 V
-368 SRRAQQS
+368 
-375 AADQGAGRGHGDP
+375 
-388 RTGGLTGRNE
+388 
-398 PMRTSREAEGLQK
+398 EGLVK
-411 GKGTRTIGTKR
+411 SLGLPGRLSEVGVGKDRFREIAEKSMHDRAVLNNPRPIEGPDQVMEILELAA